1 MTQRDFKNFLFS
13 HPKATFDLLKSE
25 WQIQRVCE
33 LIDIF
38 KEEEL
43 EQLAFN
49 ISLDENKILEKQTLS
64 VKTFCLFI
72 KDFIEINAYYWALR
86 SDFKEKN
93 DLTNYEKTRLIK
105 IFYIKKSLKKIP
117 QWAQNIMY

>member
-1 MTQRDFKNFLFS
+1 MTQRDFKNLLFS
-13 HPKATFDLLKSE
+13 HPKANFDLLKSE
-25 WQIQRVCE
+25 WQIKRVCE

-38 KEEEL
+38 KEDEL

-72 KDFIEINAYYWALR
+72 KDFIEANAYYWALR

-105 IFYIKKSLKKIP
+105 VFYIKKSLKKIP

>member
-1 MTQRDFKNFLFS
+1 MTQRDFKNLLFS
-13 HPKATFDLLKSE
+13 HPKANFDLLKSE
-25 WQIQRVCE
+25 WQIQKVCE

-49 ISLDENKILEKQTLS
+49 ISLDENNILEKQTLS
-64 VKTFCLFI
+64 VKTFCLFV
-72 KDFIEINAYYWALR
+72 KDFIETNAYYWALR

-105 IFYIKKSLKKIP
+105 VFYIKKSLKKIP